1 MLDDKERAT
10 FCAIADY
17 LIPAYEDMP
26 AFSQADTQ
34 GVHTD
39 RVLDLRPE
47 LQDSLT
53 AALALV
59 PPIDAISEVAEHLNR
74 EQPEII
80 GLIGLV
86 ASSAYYLNPDVRR
99 RLGYPGQVQ
108 RPPGDDEAYD
118 YEDLL
123 QPVIDRG
130 PIFRPV

>member
-1 MLDDKERAT
+1 MLDDKERVV

-17 LIPAYEDMP
+17 LIPAFDGMP
-26 AFSQADTQ
+26 AFSQADAQ
-34 GVHTD
+34 GIHTS
-39 RVLDLRPE
+39 RVLELRPE
-47 LQDSLT
+47 LLESLT
-53 AALALV
+53 TALAQV
-59 PPIDAISEVAEHLNR
+59 PPIDAVSEVAEQLNR
-74 EQPEII
+74 EQPEVI

-99 RLGYPGQVQ
+99 RLGYPGQLQ

-130 PIFRPV
+130 PIFRPT